1 LSASLISEFTTTFGT
16 EWSNKWF
23 KLITRRLW
31 VTISRIHWCYPT
43 CVSHVFIGVYEL
55 QYLSLKEF
63 LLWFKIKV
71 NCNYPVGKHSWWTM
85 VSLYTIA
92 FCTKKRSR
100 VMDSINCQV
109 LSILDTCFY
118 SHENLTNFFLL
129 NRKMESF
136 FFNYF
141 FHVLCCTQ
149 MFWMTDHFA
158 GCINYIIP
166 ICVIWFSAFLG
177 DWSSL

>member
-1 LSASLISEFTTTFGT
+1 MLGYLNSYYVPICVLSASLISEFTTTFGT
-16 EWSNKWF
+16 EWTNKWF

-63 LLWFKIKV
+63 LLWFKMKV

-100 VMDSINCQV
+100 VMDPINCQV

-136 FFNYF
+136 FFQLLLSCFMLHSN
-141 FHVLCCTQ
+141 VLN
-149 MFWMTDHFA
+149 DR
-158 GCINYIIP
+158 P
-166 ICVIWFSAFLG
+166 FLQ
-177 DWSSL
+177 DV